1 MARMIPPVISATAP
15 EAEKK
20 VYARLRDALPDDY
33 IVFHSFD
40 LLTPAH
46 KGHLVDGEI
55 DFLILFPNGDLLV
68 LEVKGG
74 VIDFDCTAKK
84 WLQNGKPIKFDP
96 FGQVKTNK
104 YAIRDFLRRRLN
116 KEPWC
121 AYGHCVCF
129 PDETKDLTELPSG
142 AEKAILLNH
151 HSLPYIREAVEGAM
165 DAFREKGSRR
175 LSAGEIDDI
184 RNTLMPVFEGGFDL
198 SDKLA
203 LAERRIFSLTEEQC
217 RMLEFIRNQ
226 RRVLI
231 QGCAGSGKSVMAIK
245 KARELASDPK
255 CCVLLLAW
263 NEMISDR
270 LTAAVD
276 DLPNVTAINYHG
288 FCLAQLRAAG
298 CLPEP
303 RPDDPRYWD
312 EELPNAFNRLL
323 TATPLLFDA
332 VIVDEGQDFRAAY
345 WRTIDALVRPDGWF
359 YIFFDPGQNVRDISA
374 NFPVTASPFVLQENC
389 RNTQRICTALAK
401 HAPFAIISHDRLPAG
416 EDVVEVVEPLP
427 EGRRKRLGEILD
439 QLVNKQGITTDRI
452 VIIGG
457 HSLANTCLGGDPQA
471 GKFTVTDSGESG
483 PLTVCYYTYLKFKG
497 CEADAVILLDVDSK
511 DPRWNREGLYTA
523 MSRAKHLL
531 YIIYETPFGRR

>member
-1 MARMIPPVISATAP
+1 MAQMIPPVISAVAP

-20 VYARLRDALPDDY
+20 VYARMRDALPDEY
-33 IVFHSFD
+33 IIFHSFD
-40 LLTPAH
+40 MLTPTY
-46 KGHLVDGEI
+46 KGRLVDGEI
-55 DFLILFPNGDLLV
+55 DFLILFPSGDLLV

-74 VIDFDCTAKK
+74 VIDYDCTAKK
-84 WLQNGKPIKFDP
+84 WLQNGNPIKFDP
-96 FGQVKTNK
+96 FGQAKTNK
-104 YAIRDFLRRRLN
+104 YAIRDFLRRRLK
-116 KEPWC
+116 KEPGC
-121 AYGHCVCF
+121 EYGHCVCF

-151 HSLPYIREAVEGAM
+151 HSLPYIREAVDGAM

-203 LAERRIFSLTEEQC
+203 LAERRIFSLTDEQC
-217 RMLEFIRNQ
+217 QTLDFIRNH

-231 QGCAGSGKSVMAIK
+231 QGCAGSGKSVMAVK
-245 KARELASDPK
+245 KARELAADPA
-255 CCVLLLAW
+255 CRVLLLAW

-270 LTAAVD
+270 LTAAVG
-276 DLPNVTAINYHG
+276 DLPNVTAMNYHG
-288 FCLAQLRAAG
+288 FCLAQLRTAG
-298 CLPEP
+298 RLPEP

-312 EELPNAFNRLL
+312 EDLPNAFDRLL
-323 TATPLLFDA
+323 KNTPLLFDA

-345 WRTIDALVRPDGWF
+345 WRTIDALVKPDGWF

-374 NFPVTASPFVLQENC
+374 SFPITTSPFVLQKNC
-389 RNTQRICTALAK
+389 RNTQRICAALAT
-401 HAPFAIISHDRLPAG
+401 HAPSAIVSHEGLPAG
-416 EDVVEVVEPLP
+416 EDVVEIMEPTP
-427 EGRRKRLGEILD
+427 EGRRKALGEILNR
-439 QLVNKQGITTDRI
+439 LVNKQGIRTDRI

-457 HSLANTCLGGDPQA
+457 HSLAHTCLGSNPQV
-471 GKFTVTDSGESG
+471 GKFTVTDSGEPE
-483 PLTVCYYTYLKFKG
+483 PLAVCYYTYLKFKG

-511 DPRWNREGLYTA
+511 DSRWNREGLYTA

-531 YIIYETPFGRR
+531 FVLRVG